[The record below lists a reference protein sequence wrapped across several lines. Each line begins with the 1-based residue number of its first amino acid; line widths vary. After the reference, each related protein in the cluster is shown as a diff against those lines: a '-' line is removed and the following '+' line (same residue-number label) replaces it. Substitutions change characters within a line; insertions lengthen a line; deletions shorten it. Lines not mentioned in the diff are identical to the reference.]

1 MKWILACFI
10 SLCITTSAFAF
21 GISLG
26 GFGVSNQ
33 NGSKNNTIDLRRI
46 QQGFKLAQTLIP
58 ISDEDEVKL
67 GRSVAAKVISRFGM
81 DNHDPQSTYYIN
93 LIGTVIAQRSD
104 RPNLHYHFAILD
116 TDDVNAYACP
126 GGFIFITRGLLHTVK
141 DEAELGAALAHE
153 IAHVTERHIVK
164 ALQHSKLM
172 KTGAQMAADA
182 FTHGGALF
190 DKMIDQA
197 TDSLFQGLK
206 KSDEFD
212 ADAKALVYLDNVG
225 YDYRAMFDVLT
236 LLEQQ
241 TKVGRAEVLHKTH
254 PDPVLRIKKLRKVL
268 KHEHLEAPTD
278 IRLQARFAQRTQG

>member
-1 MKWILACFI
+1 M
-10 SLCITTSAFAF
+10 
-21 GISLG
+21 
-26 GFGVSNQ
+26 
-33 NGSKNNTIDLRRI
+33 
-46 QQGFKLAQTLIP
+46 
-58 ISDEDEVKL
+58 
-67 GRSVAAKVISRFGM
+67 
-81 DNHDPQSTYYIN
+81 
-93 LIGTVIAQRSD
+93 
-104 RPNLHYHFAILD
+104 
-116 TDDVNAYACP
+116 
-126 GGFIFITRGLLHTVK
+126 HTVK

>member
-10 SLCITTSAFAF
+10 SLCVTTSAFAF

-33 NGSKNNTIDLRRI
+33 NGSKSNTIDLRRI

-67 GRSVAAKVISRFGM
+67 GRSVAAKVISRFGV
-81 DNHDPQSTYYIN
+81 DNHDSQSTYYIN
-93 LIGTVIAQRSD
+93 LIGTMIAQRSD

-126 GGFIFITRGLLHTVK
+126 GGFIFVTRGLLHTVK